1 MPVATPCNDVYERHD
16 GVTTLISTGP
26 TGGTASQQAYFTG
39 MSRNGRV
46 VFYSVQVID
55 QPQWEIP
62 ARYFIQVDMKN
73 VIGRVVAPAFF
84 CDTDQSFRRVG

>member
-1 MPVATPCNDVYERHD
+1 MPVATPCKDVYERHD

-46 VFYSVQVID
+46 VSFLTADQVVPSD
-55 QPQWEIP
+55 DDPYCSGP
-62 ARYFIQVDMKN
+62 D
-73 VIGRVVAPAFF
+73 PP
-84 CDTDQSFRRVG
+84 DTDPDQCPDVFVRRIPRSPEE